1 MRPIAATLTSLSM
14 AALVLASLC
23 ATTAS
28 AAETN
33 PARTRPK
40 AAEQV
45 SAQRVIVKFREG
57 SGVATQGTASRESA
71 SSTTFNT
78 SRITALASRG
88 RFTLKGSRAISSSMH
103 VLQIE
108 PLTGNETATETLARL
123 NADSDVEYA
132 VLDRR
137 VYPHSTTSND
147 PLALGQWYLKAVQ
160 PSAINA
166 EGAWDITKGSNG
178 VVVAVVDT
186 GVRFDHPD
194 LGRANSFG
202 RLLPGYDF
210 VSADSS
216 NNFMTANDGN
226 ARDDDPSDP
235 GDYCSPDNS
244 SWHGTRVS
252 GIIGALTNNSTGV
265 AGVMWSGYILPVRV
279 LGRCGGFNSDV
290 LAGIRWAAG
299 LSVAGV
305 PNNPYPARVINVSLG
320 GEGACDSASANV
332 INEVATAG
340 VLVVVSAGNEGGP
353 VDSPANCA
361 GAMGVLGLRAA
372 GTKVGFS
379 SLGPEIALGAPGGNC
394 INDTGACLFSIDTTT
409 NNGTTTPGTNG
420 YTDQL
425 NFNVGTSFSSP
436 IVSGI
441 AGLMLSVNGNL
452 RASQLISRMKA
463 SALPFPTTNETGSAP
478 AAGAC
483 HVPTGAAGD
492 IQGAECSCTTAAC
505 GAGMANANGAVL
517 QALRPIAA
525 ISVSGIVAAGSNV
538 TLDASGS
545 GAACNHTVASYAWTV
560 TAGTGSLSSSN
571 TASTT
576 IQAPAAGT
584 TTVHLVVTDDS
595 GKTDAA
601 DINITSTNT
610 STLAPSTAGNR
621 ACLAAL
627 TIPSAVTISATD
639 TDVAEA
645 GTNPGTFQLTR
656 SGDTTAALVV
666 NITAGG
672 SATSATDYMALP
684 TTVTIPAGAASA
696 NVIVTPVEDTTV
708 ETGGETVTVT
718 VAAGT
723 GYDVGAA
730 AAATVTIADNDT
742 APPANSGGGGGGG
755 GGGSMDLLSLIA
767 LMGFAAYA
775 WRRRL
780 SEALRRRAARN
791 SFESPRG

>member
-14 AALVLASLC
+14 AALVFASLC
-23 ATTAS
+23 ATSVS
-28 AAETN
+28 AAENN

-40 AAEQV
+40 AEQQA
-45 SAQRVIVKFREG
+45 SAQRIIVKFRDG
-57 SGVATQGTASRESA
+57 SGVSTQGTTGRESA
-71 SSTTFNT
+71 SSAPFNA
-78 SRITALASRG
+78 SRITSLASRG

-108 PLTGNETATETLARL
+108 PLTTNESATETLARL

-137 VYPHSTTSND
+137 VYAHSTTSND
-147 PLALGQWYLKAVQ
+147 PLAAGQWYLAAVQ
-160 PSAINA
+160 PAAINA
-166 EGAWDITKGSNG
+166 QGAWDNTKGSNG

-202 RLLPGYDF
+202 KLLPGYDF
-210 VSADSS
+210 VSAET
-216 NNFMTANDGN
+216 NGGFTTANDGD
-226 ARDDDPSDP
+226 ARDADPSDP
-235 GDYCSPDNS
+235 GDNCAPDNS

-252 GIIGALTNNSTGV
+252 GIIGALTNNSAGV
-265 AGVMWSGYILPVRV
+265 AGVMWNGYILPVRV

-299 LSVAGV
+299 LSVAGI
-305 PNNPYPARVINVSLG
+305 PTNPYPARIINVSLG
-320 GEGACDSASANV
+320 GEGTCDLASANV

-353 VDSPANCA
+353 VDSPANCP
-361 GAMGVLGLRAA
+361 GAMGILGLRAA

-409 NNGTTTPGTNG
+409 NNGATSPTTNG
-420 YTDQL
+420 YTDQI

-452 RASQLISRMKA
+452 RSSQLVARMRA

-478 AAGAC
+478 AAGTC
-483 HVPTGAAGD
+483 HLPVNAAD
-492 IQGAECSCTTAAC
+492 IQGAECVCTTAAC
-505 GAGMANANGAVL
+505 GAGMANANGAVA

-525 ISVSGIVAAGSNV
+525 ISAPATVNAGSNV

-545 GAACNHTVASYAWTV
+545 AAACNHTVATYAWTV
-560 TAGTGSLSSSN
+560 TAGTASLSSNN
-571 TASTT
+571 TATT
-576 IQAPAAGT
+576 TLQAPATGT
-584 TTVHLVVTDDS
+584 VVVHLVVTDEA

-601 DINITSTNT
+601 DIAITSTNT
-610 STLAPSTAGNR
+610 STASPSTAGTR
-621 ACLAAL
+621 ACLTA
-627 TIPSAVTISATD
+627 IVVPPAVTITATD
-639 TDVAEA
+639 SDVAEA
-645 GTNPGTFQLTR
+645 ATNPGTFMLTR

-666 NITAGG
+666 TIATTGTATG
-672 SATSATDYMALP
+672 TTDYTALP
-684 TTVTIPAGAASA
+684 TSVTIPAGAASA
-696 NVIVTPVEDTTV
+696 NVTVTPVDDTTV

-718 VAAGT
+718 VQAAA
-723 GYDVGAA
+723 GYDVGTPG
-730 AAATVTIADNDT
+730 AATVTIVDNDT
-742 APPANSGGGGGGG
+742 AAPPSNGGGGGGG
-755 GGGSMDLLSLIA
+755 GGGSLDLLTLVG
-767 LMGFAAYA
+767 LMGVVGYA
-775 WRRRL
+775 VRRRVVV
-780 SEALRRRAARN
+780 ARG
-791 SFESPRG
+791 R